1 MRTREQEIAPL
12 VNLSQI
18 SEIELVILKRMRE
31 FTLGE
36 HRSLFHGN
44 GFDFVGLRNWEAGDR
59 FEHIDW
65 AQSRL
70 TNFSPLVIR
79 DFEQPSTAG
88 VVVVADHSR
97 STRCGVDALPEG
109 VAGPAAARGNVLI
122 AHAVARAIATIG
134 MSAVFFQD
142 TFGMVTFQGGLRPA
156 PGDPSARRQEPG
168 DPLPRRL
175 PVRGRARGSAPT
187 RQPQRHRWPASCA
200 RPRSCRSSPTSCSTT
215 SQPVLAELARAQR
228 PARRVPGHRRRDVR
242 LSPAVGVGRLG
253 RGGRRRDRP
262 RRGWCRAGSC
272 AGMAEKVRG
281 WQDDVA
287 ARRGSAGLDV
297 LRLDLD
303 DTRSDIALAEFA
315 VERRLRKR

>member
-65 AQSRL
+65 AQSSL

-142 TFGMVTFQGGLRPA
+142 TFGMVTFQGGFDQLQAIRPRVGKNQVIHCLDA
-156 PGDPSARRQEPG
+156 YQY
-168 DPLPRRL
+168 
-175 PVRGRARGSAPT
+175 RGRARGSAPA
-187 RQPQRHRWPASCA
+187 RQPERLAGRLPAQDLA
-200 RPRSCRSSPTSCSTT
+200 RAGGLRLPVRRRRSGAGRAGPRSTRSTT
-215 SQPVLAELARAQR
+215 SSWSSSTRRSPIACRRCR
-228 PARRVPGHRRRDVR
+228 PAGSRRWTSRRAARGWSR
-242 LSPAVGVGRLG
+242 AGSWPAWPRRCAAGRTTW
-253 RGGRRRDRP
+253 RP
-262 RRGWCRAGSC
+262 RRR
-272 AGMAEKVRG
+272 
-281 WQDDVA
+281 
-287 ARRGSAGLDV
+287 SAGLDV

-303 DTRSDIALAEFA
+303 DTKSDIALAEFA

>member
-59 FEHIDW
+59 FENIDW
-65 AQSRL
+65 AQSSL

-109 VAGPAAARGNVLI
+109 TVGPAAARGNVLI

-142 TFGMVTFQGGLRPA
+142 TFGMVTFQGGFEQLQAIRPRVGKNQVIHCLDAYQYEEGLEDLRRLDSLSGSLGRVPA
-156 PGDPSARRQEPG
+156 QDLARAGRLG
-168 DPLPRRL
+168 L
-175 PVRGRARGSAPT
+175 PVRRR
-187 RQPQRHRWPASCA
+187 RRRCWPSW
-200 RPRSCRSSPTSCSTT
+200 PTSTCSTT
-215 SQPVLAELARAQR
+215 CSWSSST
-228 PARRVPGHRRRDVR
+228 RRSPIGCPSVSAGWVEAVDVETGAPR
-242 LSPAVGVGRLG
+242 MVS
-253 RGGRRRDRP
+253 RGQL
-262 RRGWCRAGSC
+262 

-281 WQDDVA
+281 WQDEVA
-287 ARRGSAGLDV
+287 AKAREAGLDV

-303 DTRSDIALAEFA
+303 DTQSDIALAEFA